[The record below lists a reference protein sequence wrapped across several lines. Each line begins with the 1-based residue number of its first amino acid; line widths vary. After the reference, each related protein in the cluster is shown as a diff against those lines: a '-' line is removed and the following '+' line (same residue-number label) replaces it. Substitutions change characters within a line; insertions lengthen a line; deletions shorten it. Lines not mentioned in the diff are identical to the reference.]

1 MTKSHLPDSDLN
13 SDRIKAK
20 EEKKKKHT
28 VYSTRDLH
36 LNQMKTKTNTRRE
49 VR

>member
-1 MTKSHLPDSDLN
+1 MNKSHLPDSDLN

-36 LNQMKTKTNTRRE
+36 FKPKNKKRRN
-49 VR
+49 